1 MKQIYRVTDTN
12 KSDFFNTD
20 DWLQNQIIMNGTTQ
34 NIKWPFKYKDIS
46 QTTSFDGEKTFTNKE
61 DMGELMYYS
70 TIGALLWEKN
80 DKSEYVVTNGNNPK
94 NNPEGASGYDWD
106 PTSTSVSTPTKE
118 GYTLIAVNVGLG
130 KWAYINWTGLTTYLK
145 WATSDSDPLYTTN
158 HAICVH
164 GGGWESTQHILTE
177 AENNSNI
184 SLTDTIW
191 EALKSAKETT
201 GFDLFIPSKYEL
213 LGIQTNC
220 CDDNH
225 KEVVSNNDEC
235 TYNKNIGKLL
245 HLAKGGYWSTSQLPI
260 YYGYVYYVD
269 FYDGSMSNEDK
280 IYRYRSVAFLHF

>member
-1 MKQIYRVTDTN
+1 MKLIYRVTDTN

-130 KWAYINWTGLTTYLK
+130 KWAYINWTGLTTNLK
-145 WATSDSDPLYTTN
+145 WATSNSDPLYTTN
-158 HAICVH
+158 HAVCVH
-164 GGGWESTQHILTE
+164 GGGYESTQHILTE

-184 SLTDTIW
+184 SLTGTIW
-191 EALKSAKETT
+191 KALKSAKETT
-201 GFDLFIPSKYEL
+201 GFNLFIPSKYEL
-213 LGIQTNC
+213 LDMQTNC
-220 CDDNH
+220 CDDDH
-225 KEVVSNNDEC
+225 KEVASNNASC
-235 TYNKNIGKLL
+235 SYNKNLGKLL
-245 HLAKGGYWSTSQLPI
+245 QLATKYYWSASQNTSS
-260 YYGYVYYVD
+260 YNYAYNVYFNYGNVY
-269 FYDGSMSNEDK
+269 SNNK
-280 IYRYRSVAFLHF
+280 TNGCRSVAFLHF